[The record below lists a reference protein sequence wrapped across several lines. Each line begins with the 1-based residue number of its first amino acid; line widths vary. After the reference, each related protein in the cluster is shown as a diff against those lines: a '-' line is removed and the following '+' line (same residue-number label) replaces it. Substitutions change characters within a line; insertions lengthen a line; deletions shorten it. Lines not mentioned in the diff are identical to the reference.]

1 MSVRFLLTHKLRC
14 HSFSFCH
21 LVPGI
26 IGVLEAIEA
35 IKVAIDA
42 PALEEKSFLIFSGMS
57 NPMFRTMRLRQKK
70 KDCAICGENP
80 TITGLIDYVQFCH
93 GAADDKTVDES
104 ILKAEERIT
113 AKVHNKIR

>member
-1 MSVRFLLTHKLRC
+1 MYMYMYEYSQ
-14 HSFSFCH
+14 SY

-26 IGVLEAIEA
+26 IGTLEAIEA

-80 TITGLIDYVQFCH
+80 TIHELIDYVQFCN

-104 ILKAEERIT
+104 ILKADERVTVQVNILFL
-113 AKVHNKIR
+113 KK